1 MMSPQMVEMMKSM
14 DFNQDKVNAQFK
26 EMGLKPEDVISKVR
40 KKAPVSC
47 SDGRVAAWHSVPSL
61 VAIIRAKCCIHCH
74 CRI

>member
-40 KKAPVSC
+40 IY
-47 SDGRVAAWHSVPSL
+47 
-61 VAIIRAKCCIHCH
+61 IILYYILY
-74 CRI
+74 II